1 MRSVL
6 RLCASRISSTATV
19 NWGVPT
25 NSQIRDAIINDK
37 MTKLNEIEVLGP
49 IILNNQSAIYKGK
62 SADLPFDVAIKKFRL
77 TQDQTV
83 ETVSRAYDSLR
94 SMYSLTERDPALA
107 SPRPVQIIPEQAI
120 IISEW
125 IAGPTLSAEMKSAT
139 PERQLRLVHMAG
151 CWLGRFTRIQRPSMK
166 PLRTIEMLESI
177 EWSNIPDNLVK
188 YRDLLIT
195 TAEHAA
201 REPVAWRLNFGDFKG
216 ENLIL
221 ADERLHGIDTQM
233 EEEGPETID
242 AAHFLNDAVLRRRI
256 RFLIGSTSDWG
267 AAIEDAFCEGHET
280 NECMVLPRYPLLW
293 TQLHSALRMR
303 RDFVKWS
310 RPPVSWI
317 TQRVLDRLVALR
329 FAQLK
334 EAST

>member
-6 RLCASRISSTATV
+6 RLCASRINSAYNVSM
-19 NWGVPT
+19 GVPT
-25 NSQIRDAIINDK
+25 KSQIKDIIIKKNIK
-37 MTKLNEIEVLGP
+37 KLNEIEVIGP

-62 SADLPFDVAIKKFRL
+62 CAYLPFDLAIKKFL
-77 TQDQTV
+77 LAQDQAV
-83 ETVSRAYDSLR
+83 ENVSRAYDSLR

-125 IAGPTLSAEMKSAT
+125 IAGSTLSAEMKSAT

-166 PLRTIEMLESI
+166 PLRTIEMLEAI
-177 EWSNIPDNLVK
+177 EWPDIPKNLVE
-188 YRDLLIT
+188 YHDLLIT
-195 TAEHAA
+195 TAEQAA
-201 REPVAWRLNFGDFKG
+201 HEPVAWRLNFGDFKG
-216 ENLIL
+216 SNLIL
-221 ADERLHGIDTQM
+221 AGERLHGIDTQM

-242 AAHFLNDAVLRRRI
+242 AAHFLNDALLRRRI
-256 RFLIGSTSDWG
+256 RLLAGSASDWG

-303 RDFVKWS
+303 RDFVNWS

-329 FAQLK
+329 FARLK